1 MSLTMLKTLF
11 AQKTWANAELYD
23 CMATV
28 DPAMHAEPLHT
39 AIRTLNH
46 IYVVDRIFGAHL
58 VGEAHSYT
66 QSNTVET
73 PTLAELHF
81 AAAETDLWF
90 EAYLAGL
97 DAAALAESL
106 SFRFTDGDAGRMTR
120 EEMLFHVLTHGAYHR
135 GNVGQVLKGIAVTP
149 PRDLLTKFL
158 HQREPARRQTA

>member
-23 CMATV
+23 CMAKV
-28 DPAMHAEPLHT
+28 DPAYHAEPLHT

-46 IYVVDRIFGAHL
+46 IYVVDRIFRAHL
-58 VGEAHSYT
+58 VGEAHNYT

-90 EAYLAGL
+90 ESYLAAQ

-106 SFRFTDGDAGRMTR
+106 TFRFTDGDAGRMTR
-120 EEMLFHVLTHGAYHR
+120 EEMLYHVLTHGAYHR

-158 HQREPARRQTA
+158 HQREPARRQYA

>member
-1 MSLTMLKTLF
+1 MSLTMLKNLF

-58 VGEAHSYT
+58 VVEAHSYT

-120 EEMLFHVLTHGAYHR
+120 EEMLFHVLTHGSYHR
-135 GNVGQVLKGIAVTP
+135 GNVGQILKGISVAP
-149 PRDLLTKFL
+149 PRDLFTKFL
-158 HQREPARRQTA
+158 HVHEPARRRA

>member
-1 MSLTMLKTLF
+1 MSLTMLKTLY

-28 DPAMHAEPLHT
+28 DPVMHAEPLHT
-39 AIRTLNH
+39 AMRTLNH
-46 IYVVDRIFGAHL
+46 IYVVDRIFRAHL

-66 QSNTVET
+66 QSNTVDT

-90 EAYLAGL
+90 ESYLAGL
-97 DAAALAESL
+97 DAGALAESL
-106 SFRFTDGDAGRMTR
+106 AFRFTDGDAGRMTR

-135 GNVGQVLKGIAVTP
+135 GNVGQVLKSISMAP
-149 PRDLLTKFL
+149 PRDLYTKFL
-158 HQREPARRQTA
+158 HQSEPARRAA